1 MSLTKTLGNL
11 FFKWRSYTPIPLL
24 IAMLFLAR
32 PTLVTIIIGM
42 AIAAAGELTRIWAV
56 SYAGGSTRTLTPG
69 VGRLITG
76 GPFGHVRNP
85 LYVGNFLLSLGLLVA
100 AWPSKWAFVISDMI
114 VVPWLLVV
122 FLAAFALQYGFI
134 VALEE
139 DTLRTSLGQV
149 FADYCKT
156 VPRWLPR
163 LAPYADK
170 FPAQGDF
177 KAAVRSDRRSIQS
190 TGIVLLVLVV
200 LYMVRL
206 MR

>member
-1 MSLTKTLGNL
+1 MSSTTTLGAF

-24 IAMLFLAR
+24 IAMLVLAR
-32 PTLVTIIIGM
+32 PTLPTIVIGLL
-42 AIAAAGELTRIWAV
+42 IAGAGELTRIWAV
-56 SYAGGSTRTLTPG
+56 SYAGGATRTLTPG

-100 AWPSKWAFVISDMI
+100 AWPAKWAFAAGGFE
-114 VVPWLLVV
+114 VPWLLPV

-139 DTLRTSLGQV
+139 STLRASLGQV
-149 FADYCKT
+149 FADYCKA

-163 LAPYADK
+163 LSPYGDR
-170 FPAQGDF
+170 FPSEGDF
-177 KAAVRSDRRSIQS
+177 RAAVRSDRRSIQS
-190 TGIVLLVLVV
+190 SCLVLLVLVV
-200 LYMVRL
+200 MYIVRL
-206 MR
+206 LR

>member
-1 MSLTKTLGNL
+1 MSLKTTLGNL

-24 IAMLFLAR
+24 VAMLFLAR
-32 PTLVTIIIGM
+32 PTLLTIGIGM
-42 AIAAAGELTRIWAV
+42 LIAAAGELTRIWAV
-56 SYAGGSTRTLTPG
+56 SYAGGATRTLTPG

-100 AWPSKWAFVISDMI
+100 AWPAKWSYVLLGSTEI
-114 VVPWLLVV
+114 PWLLPV
-122 FLAAFALQYGFI
+122 FLAAFTLQYGFI

-163 LAPYADK
+163 PAPYADK

-190 TGIVLLVLVV
+190 SCLVLLVLVIM
-200 LYMVRL
+200 YMVRL
-206 MR
+206 MK

>member
-1 MSLTKTLGNL
+1 MSLKTTLGNL

-24 IAMLFLAR
+24 IAMLVLAR
-32 PTLVTIIIGM
+32 PTLLTIVAGM
-42 AIAAAGELTRIWAV
+42 LIAATGELTRIWAV
-56 SYAGGSTRTLTPG
+56 SYAGGATRTLTPG

-85 LYVGNFLLSLGLLVA
+85 LYLGNFLLSLGLLVA
-100 AWPSKWAFVISDMI
+100 AWPAKWSFMVTGSFEI
-114 VVPWLLVV
+114 PWLLPV
-122 FLAAFALQYGFI
+122 FLTAFATQYGFI

-139 DTLRTSLGQV
+139 DTLRASLGQV

-163 LAPYADK
+163 LASYADK

-190 TGIVLLVLVV
+190 SCLVLLVIVIM
-200 LYMVRL
+200 YMVRI
-206 MR
+206 MK